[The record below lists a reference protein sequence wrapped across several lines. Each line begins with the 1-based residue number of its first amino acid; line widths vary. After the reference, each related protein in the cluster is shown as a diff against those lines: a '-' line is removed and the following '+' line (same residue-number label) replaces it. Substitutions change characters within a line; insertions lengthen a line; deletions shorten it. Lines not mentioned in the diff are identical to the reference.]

1 MSTSLQQQLKRLK
14 TAPTQSL
21 SVERDYSSLL
31 FDKQE
36 AASHSRDD
44 FYKIGLAGL
53 LYIKQ
58 HFDHEF
64 DDYEPNLFKKSMLD
78 FNRTSLSK
86 EEEEL
91 LNTRLERIIIL
102 LAPYFHHQAAKQVLE
117 WLIFRYQ
124 IHLYKSETLALAL
137 LPYHSTNSY
146 GRLLNILRFNNIEWN
161 FTKEFAKGSSS
172 IPMHT
177 LIRVCRGSHTYL
189 LSSIF
194 NFITNAIEV
203 VGSDYIE
210 KRLHHY
216 FTFIVALFTN
226 LTEEPSQ
233 IDNEFISRIVPFLA
247 TALKSKILPFK
258 YAGLMISCNLV
269 MNITLVEEVANS
281 ILCLIL
287 SKARKPW
294 FEIALQTSVVILQRL
309 KLTALPRK
317 PIIKL
322 VRKKEELELS
332 RMLSKLMDNYDMT
345 SFIVPFWKVL
355 FVELNKETLDDELS
369 QEIFGTLVETMDVN
383 RLGGEQV
390 RSALTATFGLYN
402 NKLDNQSID
411 DNNGT
416 DSKPRIPKSF
426 RKNIRTM
433 AIRFP
438 DEFDKVRNDWLV
450 QNKQVVSYLMV
461 ECEIKEH
468 EVGLSS

>member
-1 MSTSLQQQLKRLK
+1 M
-14 TAPTQSL
+14 
-21 SVERDYSSLL
+21 
-31 FDKQE
+31 
-36 AASHSRDD
+36 
-44 FYKIGLAGL
+44 
-53 LYIKQ
+53 
-58 HFDHEF
+58 
-64 DDYEPNLFKKSMLD
+64 
-78 FNRTSLSK
+78 
-86 EEEEL
+86 
-91 LNTRLERIIIL
+91 
-102 LAPYFHHQAAKQVLE
+102 
-117 WLIFRYQ
+117 
-124 IHLYKSETLALAL
+124 
-137 LPYHSTNSY
+137 
-146 GRLLNILRFNNIEWN
+146 
-161 FTKEFAKGSSS
+161 
-172 IPMHT
+172 
-177 LIRVCRGSHTYL
+177 
-189 LSSIF
+189 
-194 NFITNAIEV
+194 
-203 VGSDYIE
+203 
-210 KRLHHY
+210 
-216 FTFIVALFTN
+216 
-226 LTEEPSQ
+226 
-233 IDNEFISRIVPFLA
+233 A

-390 RSALTATFGLYN
+390 RSALAATFGLYN

-433 AIRFP
+433 AIRHDF
-438 DEFDKVRNDWLV
+438 KTRNKIPIFFKGSQMSSIKSEMIGLCKT
-450 QNKQVVSYLMV
+450 NKLYH
-461 ECEIKEH
+461 I
-468 EVGLSS
+468 